1 MQVVVSG
8 WTHIS
13 NEKEVPSSSDASSTK
28 RTWEES
34 NQVTPLKARL
44 AFDDNLANI
53 LHDMQSQNEYYE
65 ATVGKDVICNVHSIK
80 HLAQSG
86 HTTQSKIQ
94 AYALVGLHVFR
105 YDTKQAGEENNIH
118 LSPENDPVLCISS
131 LYELIQSNPEQDFFV
146 SSIFFQQTQIA
157 AVLVFIRTLP
167 ADVDLAFDS
176 AVSGVNC
183 HIDSDIF

>member
-1 MQVVVSG
+1 
-8 WTHIS
+8 
-13 NEKEVPSSSDASSTK
+13 
-28 RTWEES
+28 
-34 NQVTPLKARL
+34 LKARL
-44 AFDDNLANI
+44 AFDDNIANI
-53 LHDMQSQNEYYE
+53 SHDMQSQNEYYE

-105 YDTKQAGEENNIH
+105 YYTKQAGDDNNIH

-131 LYELIQSNPEQDFFV
+131 LYNLIQSNPEKEFFV

-167 ADVDLAFDS
+167 VGVDLAFDS
-176 AVSGVNC
+176 AVSGVHP
-183 HIDSDIF
+183 HIDSDIFQVLCNPFYVFL